1 MSTEDFPTLAESMLI
16 DPKEGGSTSVTGTK
30 AHLRDR
36 EGGTPKKP
44 EAQRPKVRAPS
55 ASVPLFVREHN
66 RRQRDAC
73 CFAANEILH
82 ASMLTT
88 PPLPV
93 HACSQPSEPPK
104 ASYKSKA
111 ARPLEDSLEW
121 AAKDSEQIN
130 DPAEGEE
137 KVDEDTV
144 KNVLHRALL
153 VRSITTEEPCRCCG
167 YAREDLQHFGR
178 CSKASNIFRE
188 FHSLT
193 NEKKIPDNSWDRFSL
208 FALLPQGK
216 LKDVWVDLHLLLWKQ
231 LIAVL
236 VRVELEGEK
245 FSVEKVWAPAWTRLK
260 TKILA
265 LRHRVGET
273 LRRAASRGEEPPDVS
288 NRTRWVDP
296 LASFD
301 KEGIFKWN
309 DDLVSKLEKLCK
321 KPKPPGPR
329 R

>member
-1 MSTEDFPTLAESMLI
+1 MGIAESFFPHPEEWRFDGLDLPLDKIDVRSYTQFLMLRERVEPTCLSAWEKRVGELPRDI
-16 DPKEGGSTSVTGTK
+16 GDRYK
-30 AHLRDR
+30 AR
-36 EGGTPKKP
+36 
-44 EAQRPKVRAPS
+44 
-55 ASVPLFVREHN
+55 
-66 RRQRDAC
+66 
-73 CFAANEILH
+73 
-82 ASMLTT
+82 MLT
-88 PPLPV
+88 PRDWSS
-93 HACSQPSEPPK
+93 HF
-104 ASYKSKA
+104 
-111 ARPLEDSLEW
+111 
-121 AAKDSEQIN
+121 
-130 DPAEGEE
+130 
-137 KVDEDTV
+137 

-167 YAREDLQHFGR
+167 CAREDLQHFGR